1 MRALWLLLLL
11 AACAT
16 PSPPEARPPEPQR
29 MLRSE
34 LGPMGRST
42 DGSLRWPPDDGFRG
56 PAPPIS
62 LPPGVLL
69 DRFGDDRGN
78 FLSPKGAGFNARA
91 LPYVCQNERYSAFR
105 VVTPLPVWIGRAS
118 AWFNVPGGATQVQTD
133 ASVQQ
138 LLDDGVLVRVQGASA
153 PCK

>member
-1 MRALWLLLLL
+1 MRALWLLVLL

-16 PSPPEARPPEPQR
+16 PPPHEAKPPEPQR

-34 LGPMGRST
+34 LGPLSRWSNGE
-42 DGSLRWPPDDGFRG
+42 LRWPPDGGFSG
-56 PAPPIS
+56 PATPIV

-69 DRFGDDRGN
+69 DRFGSDGGN
-78 FLSPKGAGFNARA
+78 FLSPKGSRFNARA
-91 LPYVCQNERYSAFR
+91 LPYVCANERYSAFR
-105 VVTPLPVWIGRAS
+105 VMTALPVWIGRAS

-133 ASVQQ
+133 ATVQQ
-138 LLDDGVLVRVQGASA
+138 LLDDGVLERVHGASA